1 MVLAQITVALQ
12 FCKRLYLPFFWFT
25 EAQETFTLH
34 RVTAYKGLLQWI
46 CGAILIWDQTENP
59 HK

>member
-1 MVLAQITVALQ
+1 MLVFTII
-12 FCKRLYLPFFWFT
+12 WFT